1 MTSFSTVIDYFLRKI
16 TDDMYME
23 ITKEET
29 EEHAADYIPLAIPFV
44 EFPRVDLY
52 DYDTN
57 AASFNISLSNEE
69 VNILATY
76 MVVAWL
82 DQQIASVEN
91 TRMKYSGQDYK
102 FTSQANHM
110 NKLNELKKTYVQQGF
125 HLQRVYKRRRKED
138 GEIVSTMSDL
148 RMGRSYE

>member
-52 DYDTN
+52 DYDMDV
-57 AASFNISLSNEE
+57 ASFNISLSGEE
-69 VNILATY
+69 MNILATY

-110 NKLNELKKTYVQQGF
+110 NKLNEP
-125 HLQRVYKRRRKED
+125 R
-138 GEIVSTMSDL
+138 
-148 RMGRSYE
+148 